1 MPGLMGLVLSPIL
14 WHHHPPSQLLAP
26 GPRSLWARWLVSG
39 SRLLI
44 PLLFTAV
51 SVLLLSVPDGE
62 VGGLPG
68 PHAAGD
74 AGRLTMVGSWA
85 PPLTSEPRCFVVSEE
100 RGMHHRTFSRLC
112 SQLFRA
118 CSANFANLVT
128 MVLST

>member
-51 SVLLLSVPDGE
+51 SVLLCVPVGE

-85 PPLTSEPRCFVVSEE
+85 PALTSEPRCFAVSEE
-100 RGMHHRTFSRLC
+100 RGTHHRTFSPLG
-112 SQLFRA
+112 SQLFHA
-118 CSANFANLVT
+118 CSANFPNLET
-128 MVLST
+128 MVQST